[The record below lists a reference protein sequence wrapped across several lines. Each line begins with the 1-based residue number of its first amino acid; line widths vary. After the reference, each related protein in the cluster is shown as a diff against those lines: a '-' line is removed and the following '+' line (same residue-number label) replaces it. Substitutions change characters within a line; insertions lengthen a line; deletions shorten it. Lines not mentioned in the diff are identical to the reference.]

1 MKFSNYVYFAL
12 CCSTIF
18 VLSQCKPMD
27 PELYG
32 NASTAS
38 FTFTQAAPGDT
49 LPFVP
54 KVTFTNNSTDGFL
67 YQWNFGDNSALSAV
81 ANPVHTY
88 KVGGNYTVS
97 LTSVGTNGS
106 NSKSATVPVSDA
118 SSNPFFKNLTNG
130 SFSEW
135 TWSNDAD
142 AIKVLSPDGNDVYFS
157 GTPAGCQADDI
168 YKFSADGS
176 FAYDAN
182 GSTFD
187 VAAGYSCVGA
197 KDNASKF
204 KVIAKSGSPTRI
216 ILNNPTVGRSFIGTT
231 DLKEKDAYTVT
242 TYGENNMT
250 LRSVI
255 ENSGG
260 VLIETKLIRVVKLT
274 LDDIKRILT
283 GGSSKK
289 WRLDPSAGANPI
301 VVGTEDAPSQYYGGG
316 PIDTNCQSDDE
327 YTFSAN
333 NTLTYDAKGST
344 FDARAG
350 YTCAGDL
357 SFNQSYTFS
366 ATAAGVAGLATIQL
380 PVGKGFIG
388 VTDVPSENTY
398 RIIEISNNKMVLRAG
413 NGSGTVFQFKFIAVN

>member
-1 MKFSNYVYFAL
+1 MKFSRYIF
-12 CCSTIF
+12 STLICGM
-18 VLSQCKPMD
+18 VILLTQCKPTD

-32 NASTAS
+32 GESKAS
-38 FTFTQAAPGDT
+38 FTYLQTAPGDT

-54 KVTFTNNSTDGFL
+54 KVTFTNKSTDGFL
-67 YQWNFGDNSALSAV
+67 YQWNFGDNTTLSSE

-106 NSKSATVPVSDA
+106 NSANSVVAVTDA
-118 SSNPFFKNLTNG
+118 SSNAFFKNLTNG

-142 AIKVLSPDGNDVYFS
+142 AIKVLSADGNDVYFS
-157 GTPAGCQADDI
+157 GAPAGCQADDI
-168 YKFSADGS
+168 YRFNADGT
-176 FAYDAN
+176 FAYDAK

-187 VAAGYSCVGA
+187 VAAGYSCIGA
-197 KDNASKF
+197 KENASKF
-204 KVIAKSGSPTRI
+204 KVVAKMGAPTKI

-231 DLKEKDAYTVT
+231 DLKEKDTYTVT
-242 TYGENNMT
+242 TFGENNMT

-255 ENSGG
+255 ENNGG
-260 VLIETKLIRVVKLT
+260 VMIETKLIRVVKLT
-274 LDDIKRILT
+274 LDDIKKILT

-289 WRLDPSAGANPI
+289 WRLDPTAGANPI

-316 PIDTNCQSDDE
+316 PLDSNCQSDDE
-327 YTFSAN
+327 YVFSNN

-344 FDARAG
+344 FDAKAG

-357 SFNQSYTFS
+357 SFTQAYTFT
-366 ATAAGVAGLATIQL
+366 ATAGGVAGLATIQL

-398 RIIEISNNKMVLRAG
+398 RIIEINNNKMVLRAG